1 MSKQSGGCGGKIV
14 AVILVIGG
22 LAIFGSFMAK
32 NNKTEAAPE
41 ISAPKPVEK
50 PAVEKKTVSPEDAEK
65 IKKNKAAQDAYYS
78 GRKFIEKA
86 LKVPSTAKF
95 SNILSDEDT
104 GSTKSDNGRYISWGT
119 VDAQN
124 ALGVPLREAWRTEM
138 QEEGDKW
145 RVVYARLGNKVL
157 LDTRKDFSTEEIE
170 STKEFIGLTKE
181 QMIAKLGEPIK
192 QIKENNS
199 PDGSFMIYTYSEDKG
214 KETFF
219 TIFFKDGIISGGMYN
234 GVSFSK

>member
-14 AVILVIGG
+14 AAILIIGG
-22 LAIFGSFMAK
+22 LSIVASIMGK
-32 NNKTEAAPE
+32 KETTEP
-41 ISAPKPVEK
+41 SPVPAPKQLAA

-65 IKKNKAAQDAYYS
+65 IKIKKAAQDAYYS

-86 LKVPSTAKF
+86 LKVPSSAKF
-95 SNILSDEDT
+95 SNFIGDEDT
-104 GSTKSDNGRYISWGT
+104 GSSKNDNGRFISWGT
-119 VDAQN
+119 VEAQN
-124 ALGVPLREAWRTEM
+124 ALGVPLRETWRTEM
-138 QEEGDKW
+138 QSEGDKW
-145 RVVYARLGNKVL
+145 RVVYARLGSKTL
-157 LDTRKDFSTEEIE
+157 LDTRKEFITDEIA

-181 QMIAKLGEPIK
+181 QMITKLGEPIK
-192 QIKENNS
+192 QIKESS

-219 TIFFKDGIISGGMYN
+219 TIFFSDGIISGGMYN